1 MDDKGKA
8 KAKLALEYGPILA
21 FFAGYILL
29 KDRVFTLGGTE
40 YSGFIVMTA
49 LFVPMLLA
57 STLALWR
64 LTGTLS
70 RMQVFTLVIVVVFGV
85 LSVVFNDERF
95 FKMKVTII
103 YGLFAAGLGIGLLRG
118 QSYLAA
124 LMGGALPLRPE
135 GWMILTRRIALFFL
149 ALAVANEVIWR
160 NFSTETWVS
169 FKTFGLTAALF
180 AFFMAQGKLL
190 AQYGIEEGQDG

>member
-8 KAKLALEYGPILA
+8 KARLALEYGPILA
-21 FFAGYILL
+21 FFAGYLLL

-85 LSVVFNDERF
+85 LSVG
-95 FKMKVTII
+95 M
-103 YGLFAAGLGIGLLRG
+103 
-118 QSYLAA
+118 Q
-124 LMGGALPLRPE
+124 
-135 GWMILTRRIALFFL
+135 
-149 ALAVANEVIWR
+149 
-160 NFSTETWVS
+160 
-169 FKTFGLTAALF
+169 TAALTPESF
-180 AFFMAQGKLL
+180 ITFTASSTV
-190 AQYGIEEGQDG
+190 DS

>member
-21 FFAGYILL
+21 FFAGYLAL
-29 KDRVFTLGGTE
+29 KDRMFTLGGTE

-64 LTGTLS
+64 LTGSLS
-70 RMQVFTLVIVVVFGV
+70 RMQVFTLVIVVVFGA

-103 YGLFAAGLGIGLLRG
+103 YGLFALGLGIGLARG

-190 AQYGIEEGQDG
+190 SQYGMDEGQDG

>member
-1 MDDKGKA
+1 MDDTRKA
-8 KAKLALEYGPILA
+8 KLKLALEYGPILA
-21 FFAGYILL
+21 FFAGYLVL
-29 KDRVFTLGGTE
+29 KDRSFTIGGTA

-49 LFVPMLLA
+49 LFVPMLVA
-57 STLALWR
+57 STLALR
-64 LTGTLS
+64 KLTGALS

-85 LSVVFNDERF
+85 LSVIFNDERF

-103 YGLFAAGLGIGLLRG
+103 YGLFALGLGVGLARG

-135 GWMILTRRIALFFL
+135 GWMILTRRIAVFFA
-149 ALAVANEVIWR
+149 ALAVTNEVVWR
-160 NFSTETWVS
+160 NFSTEAWVS

-180 AFFMAQGKLL
+180 AFFMTQGRLL
-190 AQYGIEEGQDG
+190 QTYGLEEDQDG